1 MELIRSRRNEETIT
15 EKESFVFISGKE
27 FQRST
32 AKIPDTV
39 LTMVQSG
46 LFETEE
52 AEAFAWDIGNLEV
65 RSRMTTLSFKSLF
78 RRSISVH
85 EYPSFETSMTQDLM
99 TTSKTKIARQPHL
112 VTRWDHA
119 SLFDVVTDPSV
130 LLVIGIENR
139 VCNQMCRVLQVI
151 RIVFAVKPLV
161 GISTIPSSC

>member
-1 MELIRSRRNEETIT
+1 MCLFLEKSSKDLQRRDYDVIDA
-15 EKESFVFISGKE
+15 IM
-27 FQRST
+27 
-32 AKIPDTV
+32 V
-39 LTMVQSG
+39 LSG

-65 RSRMTTLSFKSLF
+65 RSRMTTLSFKSLLF

-99 TTSKTKIARQPHL
+99 TTSKTKIARQPRL

-119 SLFDVVTDPSV
+119 SLFDVVTNPSV